1 MTVTGLTSII
11 LHDSYFRGKRTRI
24 NCNGHTN
31 NTGDNGAGKT
41 SALILIPIFYGQEPN
56 KLITRAGNKSNFVE
70 YYLPSN
76 QSLIVYEYTRQQ
88 ASDIQTYCVCLYRKR
103 NENHYAYRFISGRA
117 EDTIFHPEIA
127 HLFTKNDSSHDI
139 LRELYVKDSIEV
151 SSQIDNIIDY
161 RDIIQGDYQNLR
173 KRNKKSS
180 FISYPRAY
188 GIAKERVQ
196 HLGVLT
202 SVVLRH
208 DKLLAHFKTMLVD
221 CFLRDQISFQQTPI
235 HSKTNNKSSQKN
247 EGLINDLRSLKA
259 FEQHREA
266 IKNANQN
273 AIDLLEIWQSLASHS
288 HISKRYI
295 AKIAEHRTQLLSLQ
309 ASLNKQYHSVQQSF
323 DKQIDALKTEQNDSE
338 INLKSKQKYLASLQ
352 AQKDSFEQQDIEQ
365 KRQALS
371 NLNEYEQQLRQQL
384 TLLDDLQQSFDKQ
397 KRDYDSKRLTLSTEL
412 NDTSSRINLQIEQIR
427 NSAEE
432 ELRQTESDKDNQQHK
447 NDARLHAL
455 NEIHQEQLT
464 SLQQQAR
471 PIELAIEM
479 IAHKVLTPDEQT
491 YKDQLDDELTQAN
504 SQASQWHSEL
514 ETLHHES
521 ADLDKQI
528 QSQDEEAQR
537 YEQLA
542 KKIKDKIKTLEKQLN
557 PESGSLLSFMKSNA
571 SAGTSN
577 WQQDIAKVIH
587 PELIHR
593 TDLSPQWQAELSD
606 DIYGLAL
613 NLDAI
618 ETPEFAQNN
627 LALRSRIDAHVMEL
641 TEVEQ
646 RLQDI
651 AQATTLLRRKR
662 HSMDAQNSSINNKLA
677 HNKDAIDAIK
687 SRQGEFEQICATKRL
702 QRLEEQETKLSEH
715 KNQVRLLKE
724 KQSQEQQQMMTESRQ
739 RLDTFK
745 DLMESIKRRRDD
757 QIEEKKKLISDAEKN
772 KNQQES
778 LLQQSY
784 QQALKEEGVDTDT
797 LNQVK
802 SEAERL
808 QARYNTIKAYEGLV
822 EKYERWLKL
831 EWVEAPNYQAQIHD
845 LTDKLMSLKDA
856 IDTKQMAKEHAL
868 TRKNHELKQVS
879 KRLHH
884 LGVQQAS
891 VETWQTKARPYTSY
905 LRELETVYQQAKLA
919 DQLPALAQLRHHS
932 SLNFNDANTQN
943 IDLTALESETRLPEL
958 SLNLDS
964 DDVPWLTSINK
975 LVPECQQALD
985 KIKKTASTL
994 HNDMT
999 QHLGSQVHQAWQNR
1013 QNQYRY
1019 QRIKESNSTQNQE
1032 HDTHVLSPEVI
1043 ALLDVMSL
1051 QMVVNEDLVQ
1061 LEKIIHSSF
1070 VTIGLDISNYYGSLN
1085 SIKNKISTIGK
1096 RLAKDINTQH
1106 KFEALSDIRIELNSK
1121 IHEYAI
1127 WKDLERFDRHY
1138 QDWELT
1144 RNQLPDEAFIN
1155 SFEQVITSFKQSQ
1168 IDLNIDSLVEMTIQI
1183 TENGRQ
1189 VPIKTD
1195 NDLQNASS
1203 TGLSMLA
1210 VIVVFCGMTRYLC
1223 PDRDVTI
1230 HWPLDEIGKLSGKN
1244 TVLLFDLMKQ
1254 YNVTL
1259 FCAQPDATP
1268 ALNRFF
1274 VNKNLL
1280 DLKEGVRQFEVKRTT
1295 TRNPLLSLADT
1306 QSSAHHATTLTD
1318 TALPQAPMLAEEVN
1332 HESNL

>member
-1 MTVTGLTSII
+1 MTTTGLTSII

-56 KLITRAGNKSNFVE
+56 KLISRAGNKSNFVE

-88 ASDIQTYCVCLYRKR
+88 ASNIQTYCVCLYRKR
-103 NENHYAYRFISGRA
+103 NENQYAYRFITGRA
-117 EDTIFHPEIA
+117 DDTIFHPDIA
-127 HLFTKNDSSHDI
+127 HLFTNNDSSHDI
-139 LRELYVKDSIEV
+139 LREIYVKDGIEV

-173 KRNKKSS
+173 KRNRKSS
-180 FISYPRAY
+180 FITYPRAY

-221 CFLRDQISFQQTPI
+221 CFLRDQISFQQAPI
-235 HSKTNNKSSQKN
+235 HSKTNDKNSHNN

-259 FEQHREA
+259 FGQHREA
-266 IKNANQN
+266 IKDANQN
-273 AIDLLEIWQSLASHS
+273 AIALLEIWQSLASHS
-288 HISKRYI
+288 QISKHYI
-295 AKIAEHRTQLLSLQ
+295 VKIAENRAQLLSLQ
-309 ASLNKQYHSVQQSF
+309 VSLNEQYHAIRQSF
-323 DKQIDALKTEQNDSE
+323 DEKIATLKTEQSDSE
-338 INLKSKQKYLASLQ
+338 IKLNSKQKHLAELK
-352 AQKDSFEQQDIEQ
+352 AQKGNFEQQNIEQ
-365 KRQALS
+365 KRIDLS
-371 NLNEYEQQLRQQL
+371 NLDEYEQQLKQQL

-397 KRDYDSKRLTLSTEL
+397 KRDYDSKRLKLSTEL
-412 NDTSSRINLQIEQIR
+412 NDTSSRINSQIENIR
-427 NSAEE
+427 HHAEE
-432 ELRQTESDKDNQQHK
+432 KIRQTELDKDQQQDK
-447 NDARLHAL
+447 NEARLRAL
-455 NEIHQEQLT
+455 NETHQEQLT
-464 SLQQQAR
+464 ILQEQAR
-471 PIELAIEM
+471 PIELEIEL
-479 IAHKVLTPDEQT
+479 ITHKVLSPDEKAH
-491 YKDQLDDELTQAN
+491 KDQLENELTQVN
-504 SQASQWHSEL
+504 NQSSQWYSEL
-514 ETLHHES
+514 ETLHHELS
-521 ADLDKQI
+521 DLDKQI
-528 QSQDEEAQR
+528 QLQDKEAQHH
-537 YEQLA
+537 EQLA
-542 KKIKDKIKTLEKQLN
+542 ENIKVKIKTLEKQLN
-557 PESGSLLSFMKSNA
+557 PENGSLLSFMKSSTLA
-571 SAGTSN
+571 QTSG
-577 WQQDIAKVIH
+577 WQQYIAKVIH
-587 PELIHR
+587 PELIYR
-593 TDLSPQWQAELSD
+593 TDLSPQWQDELSS

-613 NLDAI
+613 NLEAI
-618 ETPEFAQNN
+618 ETPEFAQND
-627 LALRSRIDAHVMEL
+627 LALRSRIDAHVLEL
-641 TEVEQ
+641 TEIEE

-651 AQATTLLRRKR
+651 AQAATALRRQR
-662 HSMDAQNSSINNKLA
+662 HSVDAHRSSLNNKLN
-677 HNKDAIDAIK
+677 HSKDTIEAIK
-687 SRQGEFEQICATKRL
+687 RRLGDFEQSCASSRR
-702 QRLEEQETKLSEH
+702 QRLDVQKTKLSEH
-715 KNQVRLLKE
+715 KEQVHLLKE
-724 KQSQEQQQMMTESRQ
+724 KQSQEQQQMITENRQ
-739 RLDTFK
+739 RLESFK
-745 DLMESIKRRRDD
+745 DLIATIKQRRDE
-757 QIEEKKKLISDAEKN
+757 QIKEKQKLIEDAEKN
-772 KNQQES
+772 KRKQEA

-797 LNQVK
+797 LNEVK
-802 SEAERL
+802 SETDRL
-808 QARYNTIKAYEGLV
+808 QARYQTIKAFEALV
-822 EKYERWLKL
+822 DKYKRWLKI

-845 LTDKLMSLKDA
+845 LTDQLMSLKDVIETEQKA
-856 IDTKQMAKEHAL
+856 QEHAL
-868 TRKNHELKQVS
+868 AEKNRELKQVS
-879 KRLHH
+879 KRLNH
-884 LGVQQAS
+884 LSTQQAS

-905 LRELETVYQQAKLA
+905 LRELETVYQQAKLSE
-919 DQLPALAQLRHHS
+919 QLPALAQLQNQSGLSDFNSDGSNLDDLS
-932 SLNFNDANTQN
+932 SDNSNSKARFST
-943 IDLTALESETRLPEL
+943 S

-964 DDVPWLTSINK
+964 DDVPWLTTING
-975 LVPECQQALD
+975 LIPECQQALD

-999 QHLGSQVHQAWQNR
+999 QHLGSQIHQAWQNR

-1019 QRIKESNSTQNQE
+1019 QRIAASISTE
-1032 HDTHVLSPEVI
+1032 GHAGETHVLSPEVI
-1043 ALLDVMSL
+1043 ALLDVISL

-1061 LEKIIHSSF
+1061 LEKLIHSSF

-1144 RNQLPDEAFIN
+1144 HNQLPDEDFIN

-1223 PDRDVTI
+1223 PDDSVTI

-1244 TVLLFDLMKQ
+1244 TVLLFDLMQQ

-1280 DLKEGVRQFEVKRTT
+1280 DLKQGVRQFEVKRSHTP
-1295 TRNPLLSLADT
+1295 NPLLSLTGT
-1306 QSSAHHATTLTD
+1306 QGSAHYQNALTD
-1318 TALPQAPMLAEEVN
+1318 TALSSEVN
-1332 HESNL
+1332 HESNI

>member
-1 MTVTGLTSII
+1 MTTTGLTSII

-56 KLITRAGNKSNFVE
+56 KLISRAGNKSNFVE

-88 ASDIQTYCVCLYRKR
+88 ASNIQTYCVCLYRKR
-103 NENHYAYRFISGRA
+103 NENQYAYRFITGRA
-117 EDTIFHPEIA
+117 DDTIFHPDIA
-127 HLFTKNDSSHDI
+127 HLFTNNDSSHDI
-139 LRELYVKDSIEV
+139 LREIYVKDGIEV

-173 KRNKKSS
+173 KRNRKSS
-180 FISYPRAY
+180 FITYPRAY
-188 GIAKERVQ
+188 GIAKDRVQ
-196 HLGVLT
+196 HIGVLT

-221 CFLRDQISFQQTPI
+221 CFLRDQISFQQAPI
-235 HSKTNNKSSQKN
+235 HSKTNDKNSHNN

-259 FEQHREA
+259 FGQHREA
-266 IKNANQN
+266 IKDANQN
-273 AIDLLEIWQSLASHS
+273 AIALLEIWQSLASHS
-288 HISKRYI
+288 HISERYI
-295 AKIAEHRTQLLSLQ
+295 AKVAENRAQLLSLQ
-309 ASLNKQYHSVQQSF
+309 ASLNEQHHSIRQSF
-323 DKQIDALKTEQNDSE
+323 DEQIATLKTEQSDSE
-338 INLKSKQKYLASLQ
+338 IKLNSKQKHLAELQ
-352 AQKDSFEQQDIEQ
+352 AQKGNFERQNIEQ
-365 KRQALS
+365 KRIDLS
-371 NLNEYEQQLRQQL
+371 NLDEYEKQLKQQM

-397 KRDYDSKRLTLSTEL
+397 KRDYDSKRLKLSTEL
-412 NDTSSRINLQIEQIR
+412 NDTSSRINSQIENIR
-427 NSAEE
+427 HHAEE
-432 ELRQTESDKDNQQHK
+432 EIRQTESDKDQQQDK
-447 NDARLHAL
+447 NEARLRAL
-455 NEIHQEQLT
+455 NETHQEQFT
-464 SLQQQAR
+464 ILQEQAH
-471 PIELAIEM
+471 PIELEIEL
-479 IAHKVLTPDEQT
+479 ITHKVLSPDEKAH
-491 YKDQLDDELTQAN
+491 KDQLENELTQAN
-504 SQASQWHSEL
+504 NQFSQWYSEL
-514 ETLHHES
+514 ETLHHEL

-528 QSQDEEAQR
+528 QLQNKEAQHH
-537 YEQLA
+537 EQLA
-542 KKIKDKIKTLEKQLN
+542 ENIKVKIKTLEKQLN
-557 PESGSLLSFMKSNA
+557 PDSGSLLSFMKS
-571 SAGTSN
+571 SALPETSG

-587 PELIHR
+587 PELIYR
-593 TDLSPQWQAELSD
+593 TDLSPQWQAELSN
-606 DIYGLAL
+606 DIYGLGL
-613 NLDAI
+613 NLEAI
-618 ETPEFAQNN
+618 KTPEFAQND
-627 LALRSRIDAHVMEL
+627 LALRNRIDAHVMEL
-641 TEVEQ
+641 TEIEQ

-651 AQATTLLRRKR
+651 AQAATILRRNR
-662 HSMDAQNSSINNKLA
+662 HSVDAQKSSFNNKLN
-677 HNKDAIDAIK
+677 HSKDTINAIK
-687 SRQGEFEQICATKRL
+687 SRQGDFEQICASNRQ
-702 QRLEEQETKLSEH
+702 QRLEVQKTKLSEH
-715 KNQVRLLKE
+715 KEQVHLRKE
-724 KQSQEQQQMMTESRQ
+724 KQSQEQQQTITENRQ
-739 RLDTFK
+739 RLESFK
-745 DLMESIKRRRDD
+745 NLIESIKQRRDK
-757 QIEEKKKLISDAEKN
+757 QIKEKQMLIEDAEKS
-772 KNQQES
+772 KSQQES

-797 LNQVK
+797 LNEVK
-802 SEAERL
+802 SEADRL
-808 QARYNTIKAYEGLV
+808 QARYQTIKAYEGLV
-822 EKYERWLKL
+822 EKYERWLKI
-831 EWVEAPNYQAQIHD
+831 EWVESPNYQTQIHD
-845 LTDKLMSLKDA
+845 LNDQLMNLKDA
-856 IDTKQMAKEHAL
+856 IETKQKAQEHAL
-868 TRKNHELKQVS
+868 AEKNRELKQVS
-879 KRLHH
+879 KRLNH

-905 LRELETVYQQAKLA
+905 LRELETVYQQAKLTE
-919 DQLPALAQLRHHS
+919 QLPALAQLRQHS
-932 SLNFNDANTQN
+932 SLNANDANFDTL
-943 IDLTALESETRLPEL
+943 DSESRFSEL
-958 SLNLDS
+958 ALNLDS
-964 DDVPWLTSINK
+964 DEVPWLISINN
-975 LVPECQQALD
+975 LLPECQQALD

-999 QHLGSQVHQAWQNR
+999 QHLGSQIHQAWQNR

-1019 QRIKESNSTQNQE
+1019 QRIEESKSTQRHE
-1032 HDTHVLSPEVI
+1032 GDTQVLSPEVI

-1051 QMVVNEDLVQ
+1051 QMVVNEDLLQ

-1070 VTIGLDISNYYGSLN
+1070 VTIGLDISNYYSSLN

-1127 WKDLERFDRHY
+1127 WKDLERFDRNY

-1144 RNQLPDEAFIN
+1144 RNQLPDESFTN

-1223 PDRDVTI
+1223 PDDNVTI

-1280 DLKEGVRQFEVKRTT
+1280 DLKQGVRQFEVKRSNTP
-1295 TRNPLLSLADT
+1295 NPLLSLTGT
-1306 QSSAHHATTLTD
+1306 QGSAHYQNALTD
-1318 TALPQAPMLAEEVN
+1318 TALSSEVN
-1332 HESNL
+1332 HESNI

>member
-1 MTVTGLTSII
+1 MTTTGLTSII

-31 NTGDNGAGKT
+31 NNGDNGAGKT

-56 KLITRAGNKSNFVE
+56 KLISRAGNKSNFVE

-76 QSLIVYEYTRQQ
+76 QSLIVYEYSRQQ
-88 ASDIQTYCVCLYRKR
+88 ASNIQTYCVCLYRKR
-103 NENHYAYRFISGRA
+103 NENQYAYRFITGRA
-117 EDTIFHPEIA
+117 DDTIFHPDIA
-127 HLFTKNDSSHDI
+127 HLFTNNDSSHDI
-139 LRELYVKDSIEV
+139 LREIYVKDGIEV

-173 KRNKKSS
+173 KRNRKSS
-180 FISYPRAY
+180 FITYPRAY

-235 HSKTNNKSSQKN
+235 HSKTNDKNSHNN

-259 FEQHREA
+259 FGQHREA
-266 IKNANQN
+266 IKDANQN
-273 AIDLLEIWQSLASHS
+273 AIALLEIWQSLASHS
-288 HISKRYI
+288 RISKHYI
-295 AKIAEHRTQLLSLQ
+295 AKVAENRAQLLSLQ
-309 ASLNKQYHSVQQSF
+309 VSLSEQYHAIRQSF
-323 DKQIDALKTEQNDSE
+323 DEQMTTLKTEQSDSE
-338 INLKSKQKYLASLQ
+338 IKLNSKQKHLAELK
-352 AQKDSFEQQDIEQ
+352 AQKGNFEQQNIEQ
-365 KRQALS
+365 KRIDLS
-371 NLNEYEQQLRQQL
+371 NLDEYEQQLKQQL
-384 TLLDDLQQSFDKQ
+384 TLIDDLQQSFDKQ
-397 KRDYDSKRLTLSTEL
+397 KRDYDSKRLKLSTEL
-412 NDTSSRINLQIEQIR
+412 NDTSSRINSQIENIR
-427 NSAEE
+427 NHAEE
-432 ELRQTESDKDNQQHK
+432 EIRQTELDKDQQQDK
-447 NDARLHAL
+447 NEARLRAL
-455 NEIHQEQLT
+455 NETHQEQLT
-464 SLQQQAR
+464 ILQEQAR
-471 PIELAIEM
+471 PIELEIEL
-479 IAHKVLTPDEQT
+479 ITHKVLSPDEKAH
-491 YKDQLDDELTQAN
+491 KDQLENELTQVN
-504 SQASQWHSEL
+504 NQSIQWYSEL
-514 ETLHHES
+514 EILRHELS
-521 ADLDKQI
+521 DLDKQI
-528 QSQDEEAQR
+528 QLQDKEAQHH
-537 YEQLA
+537 EQLA
-542 KKIKDKIKTLEKQLN
+542 ENIKVKIKTLEKQLN
-557 PESGSLLSFMKSNA
+557 PESGSLLSFMKS
-571 SAGTSN
+571 STLDQTSG

-587 PELIHR
+587 PELIYR
-593 TDLSPQWQAELSD
+593 TDLSPQWQDELSS

-613 NLDAI
+613 NLEAI
-618 ETPEFAQNN
+618 ETPEFAQND
-627 LALRSRIDAHVMEL
+627 LALRSRIDAHVLEL
-641 TEVEQ
+641 TEIEE

-651 AQATTLLRRKR
+651 AQAATALRRQR
-662 HSMDAQNSSINNKLA
+662 HSVDAHRSSLNNKLN
-677 HNKDAIDAIK
+677 HSKDTIEAIK
-687 SRQGEFEQICATKRL
+687 RRLGDFEQSCASSRRQHLDVQK
-702 QRLEEQETKLSEH
+702 TKLSEH
-715 KNQVRLLKE
+715 KKQVHLLKE
-724 KQSQEQQQMMTESRQ
+724 KQSQEQQQMITENRQ
-739 RLDTFK
+739 RLESFK
-745 DLMESIKRRRDD
+745 DLIATIKQRRDE
-757 QIEEKKKLISDAEKN
+757 QVKEKQKLIEDAEKN
-772 KNQQES
+772 KRKQEA

-797 LNQVK
+797 LNEVK
-802 SEAERL
+802 SETDRL
-808 QARYNTIKAYEGLV
+808 QARYQTIKAYEALV
-822 EKYERWLKL
+822 DKYKRWLKI

-845 LTDKLMSLKDA
+845 LTDQLISLKDVIETEQKA
-856 IDTKQMAKEHAL
+856 REHAL
-868 TRKNHELKQVS
+868 AEKNRELEQVS
-879 KRLHH
+879 KRLNH
-884 LGVQQAS
+884 LSTQQAS
-891 VETWQTKARPYTSY
+891 VETWQTKASPYTSY
-905 LRELETVYQQAKLA
+905 LRELETVYQQAKLSE
-919 DQLPALAQLRHHS
+919 QLPALAQLQQHS
-932 SLNFNDANTQN
+932 GLHSNDAKTQN
-943 IDLTALESETRLPEL
+943 INPAALESEARFSQLT
-958 SLNLDS
+958 LNLDS
-964 DDVPWLTSINK
+964 DDVPWLTIINK

-985 KIKKTASTL
+985 KIRKTASTL

-999 QHLGSQVHQAWQNR
+999 QHLGSQIHQAWQNR
-1013 QNQYRY
+1013 QAQYKY
-1019 QRIKESNSTQNQE
+1019 LRIAESASTE
-1032 HDTHVLSPEVI
+1032 GHAGETHVLSPEVI

-1051 QMVVNEDLVQ
+1051 QTVVNEDLLQ

-1106 KFEALSDIRIELNSK
+1106 RFEALSDIRIELNSK

-1144 RNQLPDEAFIN
+1144 RNQLPDESFIN

-1189 VPIKTD
+1189 VTIKTD

-1223 PDRDVTI
+1223 PDDAVTI

-1280 DLKEGVRQFEVKRTT
+1280 DLKQGVRQFEVKRSNTP
-1295 TRNPLLSLADT
+1295 NPLLSLTGT
-1306 QSSAHHATTLTD
+1306 QGSAHYQNALTD
-1318 TALPQAPMLAEEVN
+1318 TALSSEVN
-1332 HESNL
+1332 HESNI